1 MFLPRRRRV
10 SEARHRLVRR
20 GLTLAGVCMLVS
32 SGLAASLISVS
43 DEIALGRRAQE
54 KACTT
59 IPRVTDRTLNV
70 YVTGIGRRLAAQARG
85 PAYPYSFTIA
95 NQADINAF
103 ALPGGPV
110 WIHRGALAAAA
121 NEAQLAGVI
130 AHEVAH
136 IAQRHAATQISTSA
150 VAGGL
155 LGAMGAFLGN
165 DAGGARAAQLGAQAM
180 AGSYMLKFSR
190 DDERE
195 ADRVGAEIMQRAGW
209 DPRAMIDFMTILRRQ
224 AGHDP
229 GSVEEFLSTH
239 PGASE
244 RASLLR
250 TELRGSTGGRKDTA
264 EFRRMRARLKAL
276 YPS

>member
-1 MFLPRRRRV
+1 V
-10 SEARHRLVRR
+10 SEARHRLLRL
-20 GLTLAGVCMLVS
+20 GATLAGVCAVVAT
-32 SGLAASLISVS
+32 GVAVSLISVS
-43 DEIALGRRAQE
+43 DEIAVGRRAQE
-54 KACTT
+54 KARAT
-59 IPRVTDRTLNV
+59 IPRVTDRNLNA
-70 YVTGIGRRLAAQARG
+70 YVTAIGQRLAAQARG

-95 NQADINAF
+95 NEADVNAF

-110 WIHRGALAAAA
+110 WIHRGAIAAAA
-121 NEAQLAGVI
+121 NEAQLAGII

-136 IAQRHAATQISTSA
+136 IAQRHAANQISASA

-165 DAGGARAAQLGAQAM
+165 DIGGAHAAQLGAQAM

-190 DDERE
+190 DDERD
-195 ADRVGAEIMQRAGW
+195 ADRVGARILQRAGW
-209 DPRAMIDFMTILRRQ
+209 DPRAMIDFMTTLRRQ

-244 RASLLR
+244 RAALLR
-250 TELRGSTGGRKDTA
+250 TELRGSSGGRKDTA
-264 EFRRMRARLKAL
+264 EFRRVRARLKTL
-276 YPS
+276 YPSS